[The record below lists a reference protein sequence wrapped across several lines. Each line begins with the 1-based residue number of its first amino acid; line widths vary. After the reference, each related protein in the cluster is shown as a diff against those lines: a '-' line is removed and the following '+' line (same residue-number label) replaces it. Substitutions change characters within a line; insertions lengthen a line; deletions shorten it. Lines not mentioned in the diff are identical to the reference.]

1 MKSSKESR
9 AQLLIRLLRGSK
21 RFFIFGIL
29 CTTMVSLIE
38 MIVPNIISMTVDS
51 IIGDKPLN
59 LPFYFRVPLEAL
71 GVGTDALL
79 AFFSRRLW
87 LLAVLV
93 ASLALLAGV
102 FRYGATLLN
111 TRGSET
117 LVEGMRNKLF
127 RHLQQLPFRWHNQN
141 QTGDLIQRCTNDVDT
156 VRNFISMQLLSVFR
170 IVILMALSMAFMFS
184 IYPRLTLVSLCSIP
198 LILAYSVLFESKIE
212 KSFFEYDESEGKLS
226 AIAQENLTGVRVVR
240 AFGRE
245 RTEVT
250 RFETQNEFCT
260 RLNLRL
266 CRLMSLFWA
275 SGDLISGLQIM
286 LVLVLGTVFA
296 VRGEISTG
304 NLIAFLSYNAM
315 LTWPVRELGRVI
327 SEMSKAGVSISRVG
341 HILSSEPEQDAP
353 NAVKAPIEGD
363 IRFEDVSFSFDG
375 ENQTLE
381 HIDLTIPQG
390 KVVGILGGTGSGK
403 TTLML
408 LLDKLYAPTGGRI
421 TIGGRDIA
429 EIDTAWLRRHIG
441 IVLQEPY
448 LFTGTLAEN
457 IGITQAQLDLEQV
470 REAAKIACLD
480 DNVQGFAKGYDT
492 VVGERGVTLS
502 GGQKQRAAIARMLMQ
517 HTPIMIL
524 DDSLSAVDAE
534 TDAKIRAALQRS
546 FGNATVIL
554 ISHRITTLMQ
564 ADEIV
569 VLDGGRVSQMG
580 THETLSQQEGIYRRI
595 CRIQEAIRE
604 EEAS

>member
-1 MKSSKESR
+1 MKSSRESR

-38 MIVPNIISMTVDS
+38 MVVPNIISMTVDS
-51 IIGDKPLN
+51 IIGDKPLD
-59 LPFYFRVPLEAL
+59 LPFYFRAPLEAM
-71 GVGTDALL
+71 GIGADALL
-79 AFFSRRLW
+79 EFFTRRLW

-93 ASLALLAGV
+93 AALALLAGV
-102 FRYGATLLN
+102 FRYGSTLLN

-117 LVEGMRNKLF
+117 LVERMRNLLF

-170 IVILMALSMAFMFS
+170 IVILMGLSMTFMYS
-184 IYPRLTLVSLCSIP
+184 ISPKLMLISLCSIP
-198 LILAYSVLFESKIE
+198 LIVGYSMLFESKIE
-212 KSFFEYDESEGKLS
+212 KRFFEYDESEGKLS

-245 RTEVT
+245 RTEVAK
-250 RFETQNEFCT
+250 FEAQNEFCT

-266 CRLMSLFWA
+266 CRLVSLFWA
-275 SGDLISGLQIM
+275 VGDLISGLQIM

-296 VRGEISTG
+296 VRGEITTG

-341 HILSSEPEQDAP
+341 HILSSEPERDAP
-353 NAVKAPIEGD
+353 GAIQAPIEGD
-363 IRFEDVSFSFDG
+363 ICFEDVSFSYDG

-381 HIDLTIPQG
+381 HINMTIPQG
-390 KVVGILGGTGSGK
+390 RVVGILGGTGSGK

-457 IGITQAQLDLEQV
+457 IGITQAELDMTQV
-470 REAAKIACLD
+470 REAARIACLD

-546 FGNATVIL
+546 FGGATVIL

-569 VLDGGRVSQMG
+569 VLDSGKVAQMG
-580 THETLSQQEGIYRRI
+580 THEELSQQEGIYRRI